1 MPNMTTFRSASVLSL
16 CASTVAPWIATGP
29 TALADI
35 LSPGAFVSRYD
46 ANSNPVYSSDGDS
59 GSEYGTYIAA
69 LPGTT
74 DDPTDTIATLN
85 WGATTSSFSGTCA
98 GSPTLKARSQAISL
112 MTLESD
118 ATFSIAF
125 SMGELVRA
133 GNSVGWALVRIG
145 QAGGPDFAVQFEG
158 TDGDSFGGVTVEAD
172 GTFTRNVTTGQYLLV
187 MLAECTATGGNF
199 SYNAT
204 FTAVPGPG
212 GVAALVVLGST
223 NRRRRRM
230 S

>member
-1 MPNMTTFRSASVLSL
+1 
-16 CASTVAPWIATGP
+16 
-29 TALADI
+29 

-46 ANSNPVYSSDGDS
+46 GTPPNDPYSSNSDS

-69 LPGTT
+69 LPGTA
-74 DDPTDTIATLN
+74 DDPTGTTASLN

-133 GNSVGWALVRIG
+133 GNKVGWVLARIDIDR
-145 QAGGPDFAVQFEG
+145 AGEPDFAVQFDG
-158 TDGDSFGGVTVEAD
+158 TDGTSFGGVPRQAN
-172 GTFTRNVTTGQYLLV
+172 GTFTATVTAGQYLLV
-187 MLAECTATGGNF
+187 MLAECTATGGDF

>member
-1 MPNMTTFRSASVLSL
+1 MTIPRSVFILSL

-46 ANSNPVYSSDGDS
+46 GTPPNDLYSSNSAS
-59 GSEYGTYIAA
+59 GSAYGTYNAA
-69 LPGTT
+69 LPGTAI
-74 DDPTDTIATLN
+74 DPTGTTASLN

-118 ATFSIAF
+118 ATFSIAY
-125 SMGELVRA
+125 SMNQLVRT
-133 GNSVGWALVRIG
+133 GNEVGLTLVNLGTGESVFG
-145 QAGGPDFAVQFEG
+145 VQFQG
-158 TDGDSFGGVTVEAD
+158 TSGTSTGGVTAQAD
-172 GTFTRNVTTGQYLLV
+172 GTFTNTVTAGQYLLV
-187 MLAECTATGGNF
+187 MLAECTATGGDF

>member
-1 MPNMTTFRSASVLSL
+1 MTTFRSASVLSL
-16 CASTVAPWIATGP
+16 CASSVAPWIATGP

-46 ANSNPVYSSDGDS
+46 GTPPNDPYSSNSDS

-69 LPGTT
+69 LPGTA
-74 DDPTDTIATLN
+74 DDPTGTTASLN

-133 GNSVGWALVRIG
+133 GNSVGWALARIG
-145 QAGGPDFAVQFEG
+145 PAGEPDFVVQFEG
-158 TDGDSFGGVTVEAD
+158 TDGTSFGGVTPQAD
-172 GTFTRNVTTGQYLLV
+172 GTFTATVTAGQYLLV

>member
-1 MPNMTTFRSASVLSL
+1 MTTFRFASVLSL

-46 ANSNPVYSSDGDS
+46 GTPPNESYDSRSAS
-59 GSEYGTYIAA
+59 GSAFGTYIAS
-69 LPGTT
+69 LPGTAV
-74 DDPTDTIATLN
+74 DPAGTSATLN
-85 WGATTSSFSGTCA
+85 LGATTNSFSGTCA

-112 MTLESD
+112 MTVASD
-118 ATFSIAF
+118 ATFSIAY
-125 SMGELVRA
+125 SMAQLVRA
-133 GNSVGWALVRIG
+133 GNEVSWALENSVTG
-145 QAGGPDFAVQFEG
+145 DLVLAVQFQG
-158 TDGDSFGGVTVEAD
+158 TSGTSTGGVTAQAN
-172 GTFTRNVTTGQYLLV
+172 GTFTKTVAAGQYLLV
-187 MLAECTATGGNF
+187 MLAECTATGGDF
-199 SYNAT
+199 SYDAT

>member
-1 MPNMTTFRSASVLSL
+1 MTIPRSVFILSL

-46 ANSNPVYSSDGDS
+46 GTPPNDLYSSNSAS
-59 GSEYGTYIAA
+59 GSAYGTYNAA
-69 LPGTT
+69 LPGTAI
-74 DDPTDTIATLN
+74 DPTPPTASLN

-133 GNSVGWALVRIG
+133 GNSVGWALARIDR
-145 QAGGPDFAVQFEG
+145 AGEPDFAVQFEG
-158 TDGDSFGGVTVEAD
+158 TDGASFGGVTAEAD
-172 GTFTRNVTTGQYLLV
+172 GTFTANVTAGQYLLV
-187 MLAECTATGGNF
+187 MLAECTATGGDF

>member
-1 MPNMTTFRSASVLSL
+1 MTTSRSVFILSL
-16 CASTVAPWIATGP
+16 CASSVAPWIATGP

-46 ANSNPVYSSDGDS
+46 GTPPNDSYSSDSDS
-59 GSEYGTYIAA
+59 GSAYGTYIAA
-69 LPGTT
+69 LLGTA
-74 DDPTDTIATLN
+74 DDPTGTTASLN

-133 GNSVGWALVRIG
+133 GNSVGWALARIG
-145 QAGGPDFAVQFEG
+145 QAGEPDFAVQFEG
-158 TDGDSFGGVTVEAD
+158 TDGASFGGVTAEAD
-172 GTFTRNVTTGQYLLV
+172 GTFTANVTAGQYLLV
-187 MLAECTATGGNF
+187 MLAECTATGGDF